1 MIIINV
7 IFVKRLTNIEFDEIF
22 EQSDKECVIILIIN
36 EVLEQ

>member
-1 MIIINV
+1 ML

-36 EVLEQ
+36 EILEQ